1 MRLHVPHVRLG
12 GRSMATTIEAVR
24 VSTFAI
30 WGGRSTFAFVE
41 VCTIFHR
48 LFTILFLF
56 SLSREE
62 LELASWLP
70 SLFVCLSPFCSVRL
84 VASEE
89 IAYGISGSVRTSGG
103 RSDALQLRP
112 AAILCDAFASKIRV

>member
-12 GRSMATTIEAVR
+12 GRSMASPMEAVR

-62 LELASWLP
+62 CKLASWLP
-70 SLFVCLSPFCSVRL
+70 SLFVCLSLFVLLGWLRRRKGHMEYL
-84 VASEE
+84 AVFALAAVVAML
-89 IAYGISGSVRTSGG
+89 YN
-103 RSDALQLRP
+103 
-112 AAILCDAFASKIRV
+112 FAQP